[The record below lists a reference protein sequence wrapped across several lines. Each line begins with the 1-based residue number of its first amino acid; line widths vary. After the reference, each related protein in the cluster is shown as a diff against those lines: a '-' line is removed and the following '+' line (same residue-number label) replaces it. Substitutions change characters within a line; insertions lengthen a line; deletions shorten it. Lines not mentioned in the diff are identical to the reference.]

1 MGEKSAQNS
10 KNADQKYQYLVDALL
25 MILNVQ
31 ISPQRLKLQLRV
43 GSSETVRFRVSQSQ
57 HYPVDLYYL
66 MDLRY
71 PTSITETPQ
80 YNLFSQQLDVRRQGE
95 HSEAGGGPRHR
106 H

>member
-1 MGEKSAQNS
+1 M
-10 KNADQKYQYLVDALL
+10 DQKYQYLVDALL

-71 PTSITETPQ
+71 PTSITKTPQ
-80 YNLFSQQLDVRRQGE
+80 YNLCSQQLDVRRQGE
-95 HSEAGGGPRHR
+95 HSEAGGGPRHC

>member
-1 MGEKSAQNS
+1 
-10 KNADQKYQYLVDALL
+10 

-71 PTSITETPQ
+71 PTSITKTPQ
-80 YNLFSQQLDVRRQGE
+80 YNLCSQQLDVGRQGE
-95 HSEAGGGPRHR
+95 HCEAGGGPRHC

>member
-1 MGEKSAQNS
+1 
-10 KNADQKYQYLVDALL
+10 

-71 PTSITETPQ
+71 PTSIYGDTTIQPLLSATRCQ
-80 YNLFSQQLDVRRQGE
+80 TTGRT
-95 HSEAGGGPRHR
+95 
-106 H
+106 

>member
-1 MGEKSAQNS
+1 M
-10 KNADQKYQYLVDALL
+10 
-25 MILNVQ
+25 
-31 ISPQRLKLQLRV
+31 QLRPQSV
-43 GSSETVRFRVSQSQ
+43 KLELRVNEAYEMSFHYEQAVD
-57 HYPVDLYYL
+57 YPVDLYYL

-80 YNLFSQQLDVRRQGE
+80 YNLCPQQLDVRRQGE